1 MLSSLPKKLF
11 LSRPALLQ
19 VLRLTL
25 WLVPAMMTVTGIAFT
40 LFENAR
46 HRGEPGWPW
55 PTVFGLI
62 VLGLVGPL
70 LSWISLYWAI
80 RAAEAYLS
88 SEAQLADRNAELG
101 ALNALGLAASSSL
114 DMEKT

>member
-1 MLSSLPKKLF
+1 MFPFLPTRLVR
-11 LSRPALLQ
+11 SRTRLLQ

-25 WLVPAMMTVTGIAFT
+25 WLVPVMMTITGVAFT

-62 VLGLVGPL
+62 VLGLIGPL
-70 LSWISLYWAI
+70 LSWISLYWSI
-80 RAAEAYLS
+80 RTAEAYLT
-88 SEAQLADRNAELG
+88 SEAQLADRNAELEIG
-101 ALNALGLAASSSL
+101 RAS
-114 DMEKT
+114 